1 MSESNAIIYRP
12 GGPMRKK
19 TETIEVCSEHHVHT
33 NITVPAM
40 PGQEVLYQVADL
52 FKVFGDPTRIRI
64 LYTLSGG
71 ELCVCDIAAVL
82 NMTQSAISHQLRIL
96 KEKRL
101 VKFRREGK
109 TIFYSLADSHVET
122 ILRQGLDHITE

>member
-1 MSESNAIIYRP
+1 
-12 GGPMRKK
+12 MRKK